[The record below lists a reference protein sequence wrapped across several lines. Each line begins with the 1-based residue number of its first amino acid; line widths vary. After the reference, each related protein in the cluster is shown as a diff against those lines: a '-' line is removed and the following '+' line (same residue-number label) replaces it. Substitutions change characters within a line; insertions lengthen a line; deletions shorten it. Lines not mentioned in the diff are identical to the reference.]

1 MKFSEQW
8 LRQWIDPPIDSDTL
22 CEQITMAGLE
32 VDGVEPACQEFSDVV
47 VAEVKTVEKHPDADR
62 LHVCQV
68 DDGNEELTIVCGAP
82 NVRPGLKTALARVGA
97 SLPGMPKLK
106 AAKLK
111 GVLSHGM
118 LCSARELGLGDDHD
132 GIMELPEAEQTGQQL
147 AELVGKG
154 DRIIEISLTPN
165 RGDCLSIR
173 GIAREVAVLNQ
184 MPFVDSHADTE
195 PDIASQQQRDVNV
208 AEPVSCP
215 RYCGRIIEAVDTG
228 VQTPLWM
235 VERLRRSGI
244 RSINIVVDITNYVM
258 LELGQPMHAFDN
270 DKLNG
275 AIQVR
280 FPAKNEQVTLLDEE
294 AYELNPDTLVIA
306 DDSGPLAM
314 AGIMGGLN
322 SAVGDNTSTLFLES
336 AFFAPE
342 AIIGKAR
349 QYGLHTDSSH
359 RFERGVDP
367 QLCIEAIKLATVLIL
382 EHCGGQAGP
391 VTAVSDEQQIPENP
405 SITLRKD
412 RIQRLLGLE
421 LDDAFIS
428 NTLDTLGM
436 QSQFDKNQWVVKAPS
451 HRFDIN
457 IEADLIE
464 ELVRIHGYNEVQP
477 AAVPAS
483 LKIKRPDT
491 SLNSLATLRNTL
503 VNRDYQEIISYSFV
517 APELNK
523 LLKVKDKGLALAN
536 PISPELGEMRQSL
549 WPGLLNTLQYNVK
562 RQQSRVRLF
571 ETGLIFSGAENL
583 RQYPVLS
590 GIMYGNKYNKQW
602 DINNTLC
609 DLYDLKQ
616 DVQAL
621 LKASFAADSL
631 DFRSGEHA
639 MLHPGQT
646 VRVVVGD
653 EDIGIFGQLHPRV
666 KAELGIPND
675 VYLFEFIINKLSITK
690 PIKYQPIS
698 RYPAVARDIAIVLD
712 DSIALAEVLAEIK
725 KSATNLLTNL
735 ELFDVYHGEGI
746 EKGKKSLALG
756 LTFQTT
762 SSTLKDEEVEAIMKE
777 VIAGL
782 NDKFGATLRE

>member
-314 AGIMGGLN
+314 AGIMGGLI

-653 EDIGIFGQLHPRV
+653 EDIGIFGQLHPRIR
-666 KAELGIPND
+666 AELGIPND
-675 VYLFEFIINKLSITK
+675 VYLFEFIINKLNITK

>member
-1 MKFSEQW
+1 M
-8 LRQWIDPPIDSDTL
+8 
-22 CEQITMAGLE
+22 
-32 VDGVEPACQEFSDVV
+32 
-47 VAEVKTVEKHPDADR
+47 
-62 LHVCQV
+62 
-68 DDGNEELTIVCGAP
+68 
-82 NVRPGLKTALARVGA
+82 
-97 SLPGMPKLK
+97 
-106 AAKLK
+106 
-111 GVLSHGM
+111 
-118 LCSARELGLGDDHD
+118 
-132 GIMELPEAEQTGQQL
+132 
-147 AELVGKG
+147 
-154 DRIIEISLTPN
+154 
-165 RGDCLSIR
+165 
-173 GIAREVAVLNQ
+173 
-184 MPFVDSHADTE
+184 
-195 PDIASQQQRDVNV
+195 
-208 AEPVSCP
+208 
-215 RYCGRIIEAVDTG
+215 
-228 VQTPLWM
+228 
-235 VERLRRSGI
+235 
-244 RSINIVVDITNYVM
+244 
-258 LELGQPMHAFDN
+258 
-270 DKLNG
+270 
-275 AIQVR
+275 
-280 FPAKNEQVTLLDEE
+280 
-294 AYELNPDTLVIA
+294 
-306 DDSGPLAM
+306 
-314 AGIMGGLN
+314 
-322 SAVGDNTSTLFLES
+322 
-336 AFFAPE
+336 
-342 AIIGKAR
+342 
-349 QYGLHTDSSH
+349 
-359 RFERGVDP
+359 
-367 QLCIEAIKLATVLIL
+367 
-382 EHCGGQAGP
+382 
-391 VTAVSDEQQIPENP
+391 
-405 SITLRKD
+405 
-412 RIQRLLGLE
+412 
-421 LDDAFIS
+421 
-428 NTLDTLGM
+428 
-436 QSQFDKNQWVVKAPS
+436 
-451 HRFDIN
+451 
-457 IEADLIE
+457 IE

-602 DINNTLC
+602 DIKNTLC

-653 EDIGIFGQLHPRV
+653 EDIGIFGQLHPRIR
-666 KAELGIPND
+666 AELGIPND

-712 DSIALAEVLAEIK
+712 ESIALAEVLAEIK

>member
-147 AELVGKG
+147 DELVGKG
-154 DRIIEISLTPN
+154 DRVIEISLTPN

-412 RIQRLLGLE
+412 RIQRLLGLV

-436 QSQFDKNQWVVKAPS
+436 QSQFYKNQWVVKAPS

-517 APELNK
+517 PPELNK

-653 EDIGIFGQLHPRV
+653 EDIGIFGQLHPRIR
-666 KAELGIPND
+666 AELGIPND

-698 RYPAVARDIAIVLD
+698 RYPAVARDIAVVLD